1 MSAELQDVRPAC
13 LYLMSKSAISMWA
26 PWSSGVAFRRTRPE
40 TVMARYGRSAA
51 FAAPGFD
58 AVDVGEGY
66 DAASPEDF
74 YAAAISE

>member
-1 MSAELQDVRPAC
+1 MGSVVF
-13 LYLMSKSAISMWA
+13 W
-26 PWSSGVAFRRTRPE
+26 SGVPEDEVGDCDGEVRAFS
-40 TVMARYGRSAA
+40 G